1 MSADPP
7 DPPGN
12 RLQLIE
18 WRPLRQNT
26 LMGFVTVRIEPPG
39 LVIHHITVHR
49 NGDSVWV
56 GLPGKPQIDK
66 DGRVLTD
73 ERGRRK
79 YVPVVEVP
87 DGAVRERLSAAI
99 IALVKARDP
108 QGLA

>member
-1 MSADPP
+1 MSADLH

-18 WRPLRQNT
+18 WRPTRQNT
-26 LMGFVTVRIEPPG
+26 LIGFVTVRIEPLG
-39 LVIHHITVHR
+39 LVIRDVTVHR
-49 NGDSVWV
+49 NGDSAWI
-56 GLPGKPQIDK
+56 GLPGKLQVDK

-73 ERGRRK
+73 DQGKRK
-79 YVPVVEVP
+79 YTPVVEIP
-87 DGAVRERLSAAI
+87 DREVRERLAAAV